1 MIPLILDGLVIV
13 LLVATIVYCVLLN
26 RRLGAMRRN
35 EDELQLLIASFNQ
48 ATARAEAGIGALKKA
63 AEGVR
68 ESLHGEVED
77 AKALYDELSFM
88 LERGDALAERMGG
101 RISEIR
107 NEPSQTDGDTSSPSA
122 GYQEEN
128 KLDASAD
135 EDEESFRS
143 RAEQELLKT
152 LGMTR

>member
-13 LLVATIVYCVLLN
+13 LLVATIVYCALLN

-68 ESLHGEVED
+68 ESLHSEVED

-101 RISEIR
+101 RISEAR
-107 NEPSQTDGDTSSPSA
+107 NELPQTDGDTSSPSA
-122 GYQEEN
+122 EYQEES

-135 EDEESFRS
+135 EE
-143 RAEQELLKT
+143 
-152 LGMTR
+152 

>member
-13 LLVATIVYCVLLN
+13 LLVATIIYCVLLN
-26 RRLGAMRRN
+26 RRLAAMRRN

-68 ESLHGEVED
+68 ESHHGEVED

-88 LERGDALAERMGG
+88 LERGDAIAERIGG
-101 RISEIR
+101 RISETR
-107 NEPSQTDGDTSSPSA
+107 NDPPQTDADTPSPSTGDKEEA
-122 GYQEEN
+122 G
-128 KLDASAD
+128 LDSPAD
-135 EDEESFRS
+135 EDEKSFRS

>member
-1 MIPLILDGLVIV
+1 
-13 LLVATIVYCVLLN
+13 
-26 RRLGAMRRN
+26 
-35 EDELQLLIASFNQ
+35 
-48 ATARAEAGIGALKKA
+48 
-63 AEGVR
+63 VR

-107 NEPSQTDGDTSSPSA
+107 NESPQTDVDMQSPSTGHREEA
-122 GYQEEN
+122 G
-128 KLDASAD
+128 LDAPAD
-135 EDEESFRS
+135 EDEKSFRS